1 MVDLLRAIGK
11 GEEGTTTMDLHPDLQ
26 QVDTTSNI
34 RTVHKA
40 EVRTKI
46 RVLQEVRMVDA
57 RTTNRV

>member
-1 MVDLLRAIGK
+1 MDLLRAIGK
-11 GEEGTTTMDLHPDLQ
+11 EEEGTTTMDLHPDLQ
-26 QVDTTSNI
+26 QVDTINNI